1 MEKEKMSLDQ
11 LDSLKIDLED
21 KLKKLKEE
29 LLEVDTEIHW
39 RTIKSKVTVFKEMF
53 ESRINQFC
61 KFTRY
66 YDDEEDGDMGSE
78 VITLC
83 KIKEV
88 SYDPEKEDNN
98 VVRIELI
105 ACHIF
110 NDWHNKID
118 LWPDEPD
125 TIHYGELVSGR
136 VDDIIFYESL
146 DEVRMVLKSIVD
158 EQVK

>member
-1 MEKEKMSLDQ
+1 MKKEKMSLDQ

-39 RTIKSKVTVFKEMF
+39 RTIKSKVMVFKEMF
-53 ESRINQFC
+53 ESHINQFC
-61 KFTRY
+61 KFTRH
-66 YDDEEDGDMGSE
+66 DDMEDDGDMGSK
-78 VITLC
+78 VTILC

-88 SYDPEKEDNN
+88 SYDPGKDSC
-98 VVRIELI
+98 VVRTEPI
-105 ACHIF
+105 ASYTYNDF
-110 NDWHNKID
+110 NNEINF
-118 LWPDEPD
+118 WPN
-125 TIHYGELVSGR
+125 VSNFIYEKQFLFGR

-146 DEVRMVLKSIVD
+146 DEVKMVLKSIVD

>member
-21 KLKKLKEE
+21 KLEKLKEE

-39 RTIKSKVTVFKEMF
+39 RTIKSKVTVFKGMF
-53 ESRINQFC
+53 ESHINQFC
-61 KFTRY
+61 KFTRHEI
-66 YDDEEDGDMGSE
+66 DEDNKEYE

-88 SYDPEKEDNN
+88 SYDPGKDSC
-98 VVRIELI
+98 VVRTEPI
-105 ACHIF
+105 ASYTY
-110 NDWHNKID
+110 NDYYNEINF
-118 LWPDEPD
+118 WPNESNS
-125 TIHYGELVSGR
+125 IYEEQFLSGK

-146 DEVRMVLKSIVD
+146 DEVKMVLKSIVD

>member
-29 LLEVDTEIHW
+29 LLEVDAEIHW
-39 RTIKSKVTVFKEMF
+39 RTIKSKITEFKEMF
-53 ESRINQFC
+53 ESHINQFC

-66 YDDEEDGDMGSE
+66 DDMEEDDDMSSK
-78 VITLC
+78 VIILC

-88 SYDPEKEDNN
+88 SYDPGKDSC
-98 VVRIELI
+98 VVRFELI
-105 ACHIF
+105 ASHTFDDF
-110 NDWHNKID
+110 NNKINF
-118 LWPDEPD
+118 WPDEPD
-125 TIHYGELVSGR
+125 SIYEKQFLSGR

-146 DEVRMVLKSIVD
+146 DEVKMFLKSIVD